1 MRSLSFVFVLFF
13 LPLAL
18 MAQVSQPADS
28 TRLHHANRL
37 TTEPP
42 GYYAAA
48 AGLNCAAL
56 KTALRDIITTGMTP
70 KTYGD
75 LWTQYLLSDVKPREV
90 GPGTSPLVIW
100 DIYSDNPTGAD
111 PYNFTPG
118 PVSSGGQQD
127 NGTAVSGEGQLY
139 NREHSIPQS
148 WFGASA
154 SPGSIGPE
162 SDYFHIF
169 PTDKQVNANRANFT
183 YGKVNAPTT
192 ISQNGG
198 KLGPNTWPGLAGTSF
213 EPIDSFKGD
222 LARAF
227 LYFVTRYQNNMAG
240 WESLNAEGNKAFDG
254 TAWPSVEL
262 PYLQLMLNWHA
273 IDPVSQKEADRN
285 DAGYLYQGNRNPFI
299 DHPEFAGQVW
309 GAACGLLLPVD
320 LLSFTA
326 AYKEQK
332 VLLKWSIDRADGLS
346 HFIIE
351 RSTDGG
357 NSFSEAGRMDWHNG
371 VNEYQFADDVSSFD
385 GRLQYRLRIAD
396 LNAVYKYSPVVMV
409 TLPATDALFV
419 LTPNPSSGKL
429 QLVFR
434 EVNNLE
440 WKISVIDLAGKI
452 NYSSVLQQG
461 QSVYN
466 LPDMMLPSGVYI
478 LRLQHDRSLQQVKF
492 IIQR

>member
-169 PTDKQVNANRANFT
+169 
-183 YGKVNAPTT
+183 
-192 ISQNGG
+192 
-198 KLGPNTWPGLAGTSF
+198 
-213 EPIDSFKGD
+213 
-222 LARAF
+222 
-227 LYFVTRYQNNMAG
+227 
-240 WESLNAEGNKAFDG
+240 
-254 TAWPSVEL
+254 
-262 PYLQLMLNWHA
+262 
-273 IDPVSQKEADRN
+273 
-285 DAGYLYQGNRNPFI
+285 
-299 DHPEFAGQVW
+299 
-309 GAACGLLLPVD
+309 
-320 LLSFTA
+320 
-326 AYKEQK
+326 
-332 VLLKWSIDRADGLS
+332 
-346 HFIIE
+346 
-351 RSTDGG
+351 
-357 NSFSEAGRMDWHNG
+357 
-371 VNEYQFADDVSSFD
+371 
-385 GRLQYRLRIAD
+385 
-396 LNAVYKYSPVVMV
+396 
-409 TLPATDALFV
+409 
-419 LTPNPSSGKL
+419 
-429 QLVFR
+429 
-434 EVNNLE
+434 
-440 WKISVIDLAGKI
+440 
-452 NYSSVLQQG
+452 
-461 QSVYN
+461 
-466 LPDMMLPSGVYI
+466 
-478 LRLQHDRSLQQVKF
+478 
-492 IIQR
+492 

>member
-1 MRSLSFVFVLFF
+1 
-13 LPLAL
+13 
-18 MAQVSQPADS
+18 
-28 TRLHHANRL
+28 
-37 TTEPP
+37 
-42 GYYAAA
+42 
-48 AGLNCAAL
+48 
-56 KTALRDIITTGMTP
+56 
-70 KTYGD
+70 
-75 LWTQYLLSDVKPREV
+75 
-90 GPGTSPLVIW
+90 
-100 DIYSDNPTGAD
+100 
-111 PYNFTPG
+111 
-118 PVSSGGQQD
+118 
-127 NGTAVSGEGQLY
+127 
-139 NREHSIPQS
+139 
-148 WFGASA
+148 
-154 SPGSIGPE
+154 
-162 SDYFHIF
+162 
-169 PTDKQVNANRANFT
+169 
-183 YGKVNAPTT
+183 
-192 ISQNGG
+192 
-198 KLGPNTWPGLAGTSF
+198 
-213 EPIDSFKGD
+213 
-222 LARAF
+222 
-227 LYFVTRYQNNMAG
+227 
-240 WESLNAEGNKAFDG
+240 
-254 TAWPSVEL
+254 
-262 PYLQLMLNWHA
+262 
-273 IDPVSQKEADRN
+273 
-285 DAGYLYQGNRNPFI
+285 
-299 DHPEFAGQVW
+299 
-309 GAACGLLLPVD
+309 CGLLLPVD